1 MNISIIYIYY
11 LFSFIFFYKLEYMTT
26 PKLLILMELVFILT
40 KLNYNITYKKKI
52 IITYFQK
59 QFYIYF

>member
-26 PKLLILMELVFILT
+26 PKLLILMELAFILT

>member
-1 MNISIIYIYY
+1 
-11 LFSFIFFYKLEYMTT
+11 MTT
-26 PKLLILMELVFILT
+26 PKLLILMELAFILT